1 MVKISIPQHRNQH
14 RSFHLMA
21 STCFIAQVEISTGS
35 RQKSSK
41 NSGRRNGNTNNRFS
55 GKMKIKKDGV
65 MKRKVK
71 MKKLAIVSSVCALMA
86 ASIFSQ
92 LADFPKLTGPYLG
105 QKPPGMTPE
114 IFAPGIVST
123 RADESALEIS
133 AAGNEI
139 LFIRKN
145 SIMLITRNGDGTWNK
160 PVTAPFSGEFI
171 DDEPCYSPDGNKI
184 YFMSR
189 RPSAGSKI
197 VSNLWVSER
206 NNNTW
211 TEPVPVSGIAYNKLL
226 HAPTIAANGNIYD
239 TGIIRFKYSAG
250 KYLAVERLP
259 SLTGVGPFIF
269 PDESY
274 IIFSKRSQ
282 ETNSMDLFIS
292 FQQKDGVWSNAF
304 SLGKEINTQALEGN
318 SFVTADGKYLFFSR
332 KFDIFWV
339 SAKIIEDLRPQGL
352 GAK

>member
-1 MVKISIPQHRNQH
+1 
-14 RSFHLMA
+14 
-21 STCFIAQVEISTGS
+21 
-35 RQKSSK
+35 
-41 NSGRRNGNTNNRFS
+41 
-55 GKMKIKKDGV
+55 MKIIILLGCLLLSTA
-65 MKRKVK
+65 MITN
-71 MKKLAIVSSVCALMA
+71 AEQSE
-86 ASIFSQ
+86 
-92 LADFPKLTGPYLG
+92 FPKLVAPYLG
-105 QKPPGMTPE
+105 QKPPGTTPE
-114 IFAPGIVST
+114 IFALGIVST

-160 PVTAPFSGEFI
+160 PVTSPFSGEFI

-197 VSNLWVSER
+197 ASNLWVSER

-211 TEPVPVSGIAYNKLL
+211 TEPVPVSGITYNKLL
-226 HAPTIAANGNIYD
+226 HAPAIAANGNIYD

-250 KYLAVERLP
+250 KYSAVERLP

-274 IIFSKRSQ
+274 MIFSKRSQ
-282 ETNSMDLFIS
+282 ETNSMDLYIS

-304 SLGKEINTQALEGN
+304 SLGKEINTQALEGS

-339 SAKIIEDLRPQGL
+339 SAKIIEDLRPKGL
-352 GAK
+352 RAK